1 MSSHEVKSDRAV
13 TYARMDRLFHE
24 MGQICEARGLHLE
37 IAVYGGS
44 ALMIDF
50 SYRVASHDID
60 FHPVR
65 GGADRVKKIAQE
77 AAHRLG
83 LEDFMH
89 EAMRDDVSIF
99 VSEHAEHLPHGDYG
113 GDRGT
118 FRVLKASP
126 RYLLAMKVMA
136 MRSSLE
142 TQDMHDVWQLVDVC
156 KIRSAEEAV
165 DLVQKFYPDQAVPR
179 RNTLLLEDIFEEKR
193 AGRPYTA
200 AIGW

>member
-1 MSSHEVKSDRAV
+1 MISTSVENDRAV

-24 MGQICEARGLHLE
+24 MGRICESRGLHLE

-44 ALMIDF
+44 ALMMDF
-50 SYRVASHDID
+50 SYRLASHDID

-65 GGADRVKKIAQE
+65 GGGERIRSIARE
-77 AAHRLG
+77 AAGRLG

-89 EAMRDDVSIF
+89 DAMRDDVSIF
-99 VSEHAEHLPHGDYG
+99 VSERAEHLPHGDYG
-113 GDRGT
+113 GERGT

-126 RYLLAMKVMA
+126 RYILAMKVMA

-142 TQDMHDVWQLVDVC
+142 TQDMLDVWQLVDAC
-156 KIRSAEEAV
+156 KISSAKEAL
-165 DLVQKFYPDQAVPR
+165 DLVGKFYPDQVIPK
-179 RNTLLLEDIFEEKR
+179 RNVLLLEDIFDEKR
-193 AGRPYTA
+193 AGRPYSA